1 MFKCYKMC
9 FYINP
14 VWTLFIKESWQK
26 KMYHGF
32 HKKILSSTTVF
43 NIDNNNKCFMRGN
56 IRMISEG
63 SCDKVWNNYAE
74 NSALRQTKKKKTVIL
89 NCHISQHSCISFL
102 NKLPFKSITKQKS
115 YWPQTPCLYYNN
127 WVLTLNLIL
136 SLVLGRVE
144 FKQ

>member
-1 MFKCYKMC
+1 
-9 FYINP
+9 
-14 VWTLFIKESWQK
+14 
-26 KMYHGF
+26 
-32 HKKILSSTTVF
+32 
-43 NIDNNNKCFMRGN
+43 MRGN

-63 SCDKVWNNYAE
+63 SCDKVWTNYAE
-74 NSALRQTKKKKTVIL
+74 NSALRQTKKKKVIL
-89 NCHISQHSCISFL
+89 NCNISHSCISFL
-102 NKLPFKSITKQKS
+102 NKWPFKSITKQKS